1 MTFFYREILMI
12 LKKSCFGFSTVMLL
26 TGFLIAGS
34 GCNKNDGPVGS
45 SPVTPPAPAAQSNY
59 GQPPANA
66 PQMEASASSPV
77 AAAGTFSGTISLDPK
92 LAGKVDPNAVLFI
105 SAKPVEGPQ
114 MGVPPVASQRVAN
127 PKFPFQYT
135 LSQADVIMPG
145 ATLSGQF
152 NIVVKLMKNG
162 AAGPMGPGDIEGK
175 YTRNPVAS
183 GGKGIDI
190 TLDILH

>member
-1 MTFFYREILMI
+1 MI
-12 LKKSCFGFSTVMLL
+12 LKKRNSGLL
-26 TGFLIAGS
+26 TAILLLMGISIAVS
-34 GCNKNDGPVGS
+34 ACNKNDTPVGS
-45 SPVTPPAPAAQSNY
+45 APVAPAAQNNY
-59 GQPPANA
+59 GQPSAT
-66 PQMEASASSPV
+66 PQMEASASSPA

-105 SAKPVEGPQ
+105 SAKPAEGPQ
-114 MGVPPVASQRVAN
+114 MGVPPVASQRVPG
-127 PKFPFQYT
+127 PKFPLQYT

-175 YTRNPVAS
+175 YSKNPVAS
-183 GGKGIDI
+183 GGKGVDI
-190 TLDILH
+190 TLDTLH

>member
-1 MTFFYREILMI
+1 MI
-12 LKKSCFGFSTVMLL
+12 LKKRNFGLSTVTLLL
-26 TGFLIAGS
+26 TGILIAFY
-34 GCNKNDGPVGS
+34 GCNKNDAPVGS
-45 SPVTPPAPAAQSNY
+45 APATPAPQSNY
-59 GQPPANA
+59 GQPSSA
-66 PQMEASASSPV
+66 PQMESSASSP
-77 AAAGTFSGTISLDPK
+77 AASSGTFSGTISLDPK

-105 SAKPVEGPQ
+105 SAKPAEGPQ
-114 MGVPPVASQRVAN
+114 MGVPPVASQRVPS
-127 PKFPFQYT
+127 PKFPLQYT

-175 YTRNPVAS
+175 YQKNPVAS

-190 TLDILH
+190 TLDTLH